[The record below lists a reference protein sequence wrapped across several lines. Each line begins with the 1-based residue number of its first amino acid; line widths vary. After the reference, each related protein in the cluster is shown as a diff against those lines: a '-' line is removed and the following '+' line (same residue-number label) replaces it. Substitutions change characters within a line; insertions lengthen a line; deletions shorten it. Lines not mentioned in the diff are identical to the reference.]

1 MNWEK
6 KLHEKLLIN
15 FRIAGFF
22 MAVLSSFTLSSI
34 LLSRACWEPVTKSF
48 QFDACVRE
56 YLRIRWF
63 NLPDIELYLEVQID
77 RAEKG
82 ENFVI
87 EIVSM

>member
-1 MNWEK
+1 M
-6 KLHEKLLIN
+6 
-15 FRIAGFF
+15 
-22 MAVLSSFTLSSI
+22 
-34 LLSRACWEPVTKSF
+34 TKSF